1 MSTKKDKFTLK
12 DKFYM
17 EIALDLAK
25 SRHGLTGS
33 NPSVG
38 CVIVKKDEI
47 ISIVEE
53 KSLEMQMIDAY
64 NAGLEE
70 LEKND
75 VIYAARKFNE
85 AELLYPQSIWAP
97 RAALMAAY
105 AYFSQLYYDDTILEL
120 EKFLQKY
127 KNHPRRD
134 YAYYLLA
141 LSHYNLIIDETK
153 DLEEIL
159 KAEKY
164 FKIII
169 KNYPNTE
176 FAIDSEF
183 KLELIQEILASKEMY
198 LARYYVDREK
208 WIPAINRFKTVIND
222 YETTIY
228 VEEALHRL
236 VELHYKLGL
245 VDESK
250 KYASLLGYNYQSSEW
265 YEESY
270 KILNKNYVKT
280 ANKKDLKKEQ
290 SILQK
295 FKDLLK

>member
-1 MSTKKDKFTLK
+1 MPLFYKIAILIFFLNLNSCTKKDEK
-12 DKFYM
+12 
-17 EIALDLAK
+17 
-25 SRHGLTGS
+25 
-33 NPSVG
+33 
-38 CVIVKKDEI
+38 

-53 KSLEMQMIDAY
+53 KSLETQMIDAY
-64 NAGLEE
+64 NEGLEE

-85 AELLYPQSIWAP
+85 AELLYPQSVWAP

-105 AYFSQLYYDDTILEL
+105 AYFSQLYYDDTIIEL

-183 KLELIQEILASKEMY
+183 KLELIKEILASKEMY

-280 ANKKDLKKEQ
+280 AKKVDLEKER

>member
-1 MSTKKDKFTLK
+1 MPLFYKIVILIFFLNLNSCTKKDEK
-12 DKFYM
+12 
-17 EIALDLAK
+17 
-25 SRHGLTGS
+25 
-33 NPSVG
+33 
-38 CVIVKKDEI
+38 

-53 KSLEMQMIDAY
+53 KSLETQMIDAY
-64 NAGLEE
+64 KAGLEE

-105 AYFSQLYYDDTILEL
+105 AYFSQLYYDDTIVEL

-164 FKIII
+164 FQIII

-280 ANKKDLKKEQ
+280 AKKVDPEKER

>member
-1 MSTKKDKFTLK
+1 MPLFYKIVVLIFFLNLNSCTKKDEK
-12 DKFYM
+12 
-17 EIALDLAK
+17 
-25 SRHGLTGS
+25 
-33 NPSVG
+33 
-38 CVIVKKDEI
+38 

-53 KSLEMQMIDAY
+53 KSLETQMIDAY

-85 AELLYPQSIWAP
+85 AELLYPQSVWAP

-105 AYFSQLYYDDTILEL
+105 AYFSQLYYDDTIVEL

-208 WIPAINRFKTVIND
+208 WIPAINRFKTVIDD

-280 ANKKDLKKEQ
+280 AKKVDPEKER

>member
-1 MSTKKDKFTLK
+1 MPLFYKIIFLIFFLNLNSCTKKDEK
-12 DKFYM
+12 
-17 EIALDLAK
+17 
-25 SRHGLTGS
+25 
-33 NPSVG
+33 
-38 CVIVKKDEI
+38 

-53 KSLEMQMIDAY
+53 KSLETQMIDAY

-85 AELLYPQSIWAP
+85 AELLYPQSVWAP

-280 ANKKDLKKEQ
+280 AKKVDPEKER

>member
-1 MSTKKDKFTLK
+1 MSFFYKILILVIFFSFASCTKKEEK
-12 DKFYM
+12 
-17 EIALDLAK
+17 
-25 SRHGLTGS
+25 
-33 NPSVG
+33 
-38 CVIVKKDEI
+38 
-47 ISIVEE
+47 ISLVDE

-64 NAGLEE
+64 NSGLEE

-75 VIYAARKFNE
+75 VIYAAKKFNE

-105 AYFSQLYYDDTILEL
+105 AYFSQLYYDDTIVEL
-120 EKFLQKY
+120 EKFLEKY

-141 LSHYNLIIDETK
+141 LSHYNLIVDETK

-159 KAEKY
+159 KAETY
-164 FKIII
+164 FQIII

-208 WIPAINRFKTVIND
+208 WIPAINRFKTVID
-222 YETTIY
+222 EYETTIY

-245 VDESK
+245 INESK
-250 KYASLLGYNYQSSEW
+250 KYAALLGYNYQSSEW

-280 ANKKDLKKEQ
+280 LKKENSDKEQ

>member
-1 MSTKKDKFTLK
+1 MPLFYKIIILIVFLNLYSCTKKDEK
-12 DKFYM
+12 
-17 EIALDLAK
+17 
-25 SRHGLTGS
+25 
-33 NPSVG
+33 
-38 CVIVKKDEI
+38 
-47 ISIVEE
+47 ISLVEE

-64 NAGLEE
+64 NEGLEE

-159 KAEKY
+159 KAKQY

-270 KILNKNYVKT
+270 QILNKNYVKT
-280 ANKKDLKKEQ
+280 AKKENSEKEQ

-295 FKDLLK
+295 FRDLLK

>member
-1 MSTKKDKFTLK
+1 MPFLYKILIFLIFLNLTSCTK
-12 DKFYM
+12 
-17 EIALDLAK
+17 
-25 SRHGLTGS
+25 
-33 NPSVG
+33 
-38 CVIVKKDEI
+38 KKDEK
-47 ISIVEE
+47 ISIVKE

-64 NAGLEE
+64 NEGLEE
-70 LEKND
+70 LENND
-75 VIYAARKFNE
+75 VIYAAKKFNE
-85 AELLYPQSIWAP
+85 AELIYPQSIWAP

-105 AYFSQLYYDDTILEL
+105 SYFSQLYYNDTIVEL

-127 KNHPRRD
+127 ERHPRRD

-141 LSHYNLIIDETK
+141 LSHYNLIVDETK

-159 KAEKY
+159 KAKKY
-164 FKIII
+164 FLIII

-222 YETTIY
+222 YDTTIY

-250 KYASLLGYNYQSSEW
+250 KYASLLGYNYQSGEW

-270 KILNKNYVKT
+270 KILNKDYVKIS
-280 ANKKDLKKEQ
+280 KKENSEKER

>member
-1 MSTKKDKFTLK
+1 MPLFYKIVILIVFLNLYSCTKKDEK
-12 DKFYM
+12 
-17 EIALDLAK
+17 
-25 SRHGLTGS
+25 
-33 NPSVG
+33 
-38 CVIVKKDEI
+38 
-47 ISIVEE
+47 ISLVEE

-64 NAGLEE
+64 NEGLEE

-85 AELLYPQSIWAP
+85 AELLYPQSVWAP

-105 AYFSQLYYDDTILEL
+105 AYFSQLYYDDTIVEL
-120 EKFLQKY
+120 EKFLKKY

-141 LSHYNLIIDETK
+141 LSHYNLIVDETK

-280 ANKKDLKKEQ
+280 AKKVDPEKER